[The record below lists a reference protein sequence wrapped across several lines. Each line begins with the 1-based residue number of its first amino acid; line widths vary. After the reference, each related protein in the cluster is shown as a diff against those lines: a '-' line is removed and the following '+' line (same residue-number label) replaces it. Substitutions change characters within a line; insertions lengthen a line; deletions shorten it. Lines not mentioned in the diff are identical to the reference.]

1 MVEVIEL
8 EKAADLPAEP
18 GEGQVAYCEEEKSYK
33 IANNGA
39 WVDFSPESS
48 GVSTSLYELNRQ
60 IIGQLPPLDEVQIK
74 DRIESLNVWRK
85 ADFYMLYGKEISY
98 FTVLKPGT
106 ENLDF
111 ENFGEAIF
119 NLLTDIT
126 EAIYAMDIVDDN
138 TVEIWIH
145 YEGNPT
151 VLYLFNYDGGIVT
164 YGR

>member
-98 FTVLKPGT
+98 FTVLKPST

-111 ENFGEAIF
+111 KNFGEAIF

-126 EAIYAMDIVDDN
+126 EAIYAMDVVDDN